1 MKHIYFNTGY
11 FLCNDSHELI
21 FKKLTFSLK
30 NNHQNRRENV
40 GDAEK
45 SFTLWKYILIK
56 GIYIF
61 PGEMEGYRRNVRGTN
76 T

>member
-21 FKKLTFSLK
+21 KKKKLTFSLK
-30 NNHQNRRENV
+30 NDHQNRRENV

-45 SFTLWKYILIK
+45 SLTLWKYI
-56 GIYIF
+56 Y
-61 PGEMEGYRRNVRGTN
+61 TN
-76 T
+76 